1 MDKTTEMVGL
11 KYVAPHPARVKPE
24 DTVPE
29 ARWDVNTM
37 TEEGYQML
45 IEDYTIEVTDRKR
58 SCVSQ
63 AQASVAA
70 VSACTARQPTTRA
83 TKQGWQTSWCCTYVI
98 GNVYTCRMVWDEEPI
113 DHRITIIAGCKLGD
127 CVAVRSS

>member
-45 IEDYTIEVTDRKR
+45 IEDYTIEATAIMIENVHACRKPKHPSLR
-58 SCVSQ
+58 SPP
-63 AQASVAA
+63 
-70 VSACTARQPTTRA
+70 ARRGSLQREPPNRD
-83 TKQGWQTSWCCTYVI
+83 GRRV
-98 GNVYTCRMVWDEEPI
+98 GVVRM
-113 DHRITIIAGCKLGD
+113 
-127 CVAVRSS
+127 